1 MHDPEAFIS
10 KGFKST
16 AAMAIKVKLKAN
28 QNHFGLLR
36 KNLRII
42 IKNIL
47 KKSNSFWLKFKSEL
61 RISDT
66 KRPGISSVRSDQK
79 QKFTRNELDLN
90 TFSKSLTKC
99 LIRSNYSNRLS
110 SSVRIRCKLK
120 VVIANHIATRK

>member
-16 AAMAIKVKLKAN
+16 AAMAIKVKLKTN
-28 QNHFGLLR
+28 PNHFELLR

-61 RISDT
+61 RIKANPLKIEFNFKGPLKTTEEFS
-66 KRPGISSVRSDQK
+66 G
-79 QKFTRNELDLN
+79 
-90 TFSKSLTKC
+90 FSKGQK
-99 LIRSNYSNRLS
+99 LIKYF
-110 SSVRIRCKLK
+110 
-120 VVIANHIATRK
+120 AEF

>member
-66 KRPGISSVRSDQK
+66 KRQGISSVRSDQK

>member
-16 AAMAIKVKLKAN
+16 AAMAIKVKLKTHP
-28 QNHFGLLR
+28 NHLGVLR

-61 RISDT
+61 RI
-66 KRPGISSVRSDQK
+66 KANP
-79 QKFTRNELDLN
+79 
-90 TFSKSLTKC
+90 
-99 LIRSNYSNRLS
+99 
-110 SSVRIRCKLK
+110 LK
-120 VVIANHIATRK
+120 T

>member
-66 KRPGISSVRSDQK
+66 KRQGISSVRSDQK

-99 LIRSNYSNRLS
+99 LTRSNYSNRLS